1 MMLNNGCQTLTDNF
15 MRSQKYE
22 AVIFDLDGT
31 LLNTLEDLRDSVNY
45 GLAQYGM
52 PQRSLEEIRHF
63 VGNGVQ
69 RLIELAVPS
78 GTELQLQEKIFESF
92 RSHYKVHCN
101 DKTRLYPGIE
111 ELLAELKRRGF
122 LMAIVSNK
130 LQEGVDALWEQ
141 YFKEFLQTAIG
152 AREGIRKKPAPDT
165 VTEALRILNIPGQ
178 RAVYVGDSE
187 VDIATAR
194 NSEMDCITVT
204 WGFRTRKEQKQA
216 GAAVFVDKPAEII
229 PLLYL

>member
-1 MMLNNGCQTLTDNF
+1 
-15 MRSQKYE
+15 MRDSEFRMRNKRYE

-45 GLAQYGM
+45 GLNQYGM

-69 RLIELAVPS
+69 RLIELAVPE
-78 GTELQLQEKIFESF
+78 GITKELQEKIFDAFKE
-92 RSHYKVHCN
+92 HYKVHCN
-101 DKTRLYPGIE
+101 DKTRLYAGIP
-111 ELLAELKRRGF
+111 ELLTELKRREF
-122 LMAIVSNK
+122 LIAIVSNK

-141 YFKEFLQTAIG
+141 YFKEYLQTAIG
-152 AREGIRKKPAPDT
+152 AKDGIRKKPAPDT
-165 VTEALRILNIPGQ
+165 VIEALKILGIPRKQ
-178 RAVYVGDSE
+178 AVYVGDSE

-204 WGFRTRKEQKQA
+204 WGFRTREEQKQA
-216 GAAVFVDKPAEII
+216 GAVTFVDKPADII